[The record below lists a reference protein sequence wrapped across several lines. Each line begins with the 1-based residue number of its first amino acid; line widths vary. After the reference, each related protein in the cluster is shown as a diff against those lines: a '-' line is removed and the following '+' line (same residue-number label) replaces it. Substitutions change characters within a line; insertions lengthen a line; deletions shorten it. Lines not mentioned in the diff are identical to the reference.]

1 MWLIDLFLGIFDF
14 ADVLCPR
21 DRPPPRNKYGD
32 GDSFPGDSNH

>member
-21 DRPPPRNKYGD
+21 DRPQRRDTFAED
-32 GDSFPGDSNH
+32 GRFPGDSNH